1 MPGLKQATTK
11 QRPRCQGC
19 AWGGQAP
26 PRWPRCPHC
35 QGRAKGY
42 SDSHQCPKQTVQNS
56 RSWGRWDV
64 TAPLLSQ
71 LRVQFSLC
79 PSPSKQSPCPRSALG
94 SSQSRWETDVSL
106 VPHTGSG
113 GHFKSLPS
121 LPQLE
126 KHSLHWDISRVFHEK
141 GVTAWGDTGRG
152 LQCLP
157 RGVAAGRPPSWTP
170 NPVLPGQEGIST
182 PSPIPTLTGNGNKR
196 RKPISHFP
204 AAKTAVRRKPFLAGD
219 PPPPTL
225 APKYAQRGGPSFQS
239 SGPTPRPCH
248 PLQAP
253 GAALFLVPTQNRGT
267 PLLQGLQSP
276 SGRRPRLERVSVRR
290 GRSAPRQDS
299 QGARTPAFGPSQR

>member
-1 MPGLKQATTK
+1 MSQADCAEQSVLGKVGCDRPTPLPAESSVQPLSFPVQTISLPQIRTGILSSPDGKQM
-11 QRPRCQGC
+11 
-19 AWGGQAP
+19 
-26 PRWPRCPHC
+26 
-35 QGRAKGY
+35 
-42 SDSHQCPKQTVQNS
+42 
-56 RSWGRWDV
+56 
-64 TAPLLSQ
+64 
-71 LRVQFSLC
+71 
-79 PSPSKQSPCPRSALG
+79 
-94 SSQSRWETDVSL
+94 SL
-106 VPHTGSG
+106 VPHTGSR

-126 KHSLHWDISRVFHEK
+126 KHSVHWDISRVFHEK

-157 RGVAAGRPPSWTP
+157 RGVAAGRPRSWTP
-170 NPVLPGQEGIST
+170 TPVLPGQEGIST

-204 AAKTAVRRKPFLAGD
+204 AAKTAVRRKPFSAGD

-225 APKYAQRGGPSFQS
+225 APKDAQRGGPSFQS

-253 GAALFLVPTQNRGT
+253 AATLFLVPTQNRGT

-276 SGRRPRLERVSVRR
+276 SGRRPRLERVWVRR
-290 GRSAPRQDS
+290 GSSAPRQDS